1 MARAPVRFDPRLLR
15 VRSTA
20 RLRRDATAILQ
31 AALASVEPYVATRR
45 ALRLHKGHLTVAGRA
60 YRLRPGARVIAI
72 GAGKAGAPMAQA
84 VEDVLGDRLAGGTIV
99 VKTGY
104 TAPLRRIALREAGHP
119 VPDAAGAAGARELL
133 SAAAGLRSSDLVL
146 CLISGGGS
154 ALLPAPQPGVT
165 LDDLVRTTSLL
176 LHSGATIEE
185 INTVRKHLSR
195 VAGGRLAAAAA
206 PARVVTLVVSD
217 IVGNPLEAIA
227 SGPTVA
233 DPTTY
238 ADALRILD
246 ARGLA
251 ERVPAAA
258 LDALRRGAA
267 GALPETPKP
276 GDPVFRRGHVTVVAD
291 NGTAARAAARKAR
304 RLGYHTLLLST
315 YMEGEARE
323 VGRVLAGVARQLAGS
338 GEPVRRPACIVAGG
352 ETTVTV
358 TGTGRG
364 GRNQEVAL
372 GAALGLRGV
381 PGALVASFASD
392 GTDGPTDAAGA
403 VADGT
408 TLARAEALG
417 LLAAQHL
424 RDNDAYPFFDALGD
438 LIRTGPTNTNVTDLM
453 LILCR

>member
-31 AALASVEPYVATRR
+31 AALAAVEPYVATRR
-45 ALRLHKGHLTVAGRA
+45 ALRLHQGRLTVAGRA

-104 TAPLRRIALREAGHP
+104 TAPLRRIVLREAGHP
-119 VPDAAGAAGARELL
+119 VPDAAGEAGARELL
-133 SAAAGLRSSDLVL
+133 GAAAGLRSSDLVL

-176 LHSGATIEE
+176 LHSGATIGE

-227 SGPTVA
+227 SGPTVP

-251 ERVPAAA
+251 ARVPAAA

-291 NGTAARAAARKAR
+291 NRTAARAAAREAR
-304 RLGYHTLLLST
+304 RLGYHALLLST

-323 VGRVLAGVARQLAGS
+323 VGRVLAGVARQLAG
-338 GEPVRRPACIVAGG
+338 GG

-372 GAALGLRGV
+372 GAAAGLRGV

-392 GTDGPTDAAGA
+392 ETDGTTDAAVA